1 MGFLQ
6 LRQTVAPAV
15 LPVSIQQARRHSRI
29 DFKDDDDLLSVYL
42 QTATTMAE
50 SYLDRALITRQLSL
64 TVARSGQPQQWPM
77 AFVPI
82 ILPLGL
88 EYAFNISNHRQ
99 IELLRS
105 PVQSVESVAQGF
117 WGADDVALTVGT
129 DYDLDLT
136 TDPARIRLYGS
147 TFQPLNSDHMVISYT
162 AGYGDTPAS
171 IPTPIIHAIML
182 MTNAGYEHRGD
193 GEGEIMSATARSLL
207 DPFRLVSFA

>member
-15 LPVSIQQARRHSRI
+15 PPVSLSVIRPHCRI
-29 DFKDDDDLLSVYL
+29 DTLDYDPLLAIYI
-42 QTATTMAE
+42 QTATSLAE

-77 AFVPI
+77 VYVPI

-88 EYAFNISNHRQ
+88 EYAFNLSNHRHV
-99 IELLRS
+99 ELLRS
-105 PVQSVESVAQGF
+105 PVQAVASVSQGF
-117 WGADDVALTVGT
+117 WGADDVALTQGT

-147 TFQPLNSDHMVISYT
+147 AFYETNSDHLTVNYT

-171 IPTPIIHAIML
+171 IPMPIIHAIML
-182 MTNAGYEHRGD
+182 MVGAAFEHRGD
-193 GEGEIMSATARSLL
+193 GDGEIMSATARSLL
-207 DPFRLVSFA
+207 DPYRLMTFA